1 MSSFHNLK
9 IIPQSTQ
16 HFCYLPLA
24 LLTGATREK
33 EVLKFWNSSEISLYN
48 IYISGW
54 MHVNFYKKFFTTD
67 GSKFLFNCNRFRG
80 CAIKRLRNYISN
92 TK

>member
-9 IIPQSTQ
+9 IIPQSAQ

-48 IYISGW
+48 IYFW
-54 MHVNFYKKFFTTD
+54 M
-67 GSKFLFNCNRFRG
+67 GACKFLQKVFHN
-80 CAIKRLRNYISN
+80 
-92 TK
+92 